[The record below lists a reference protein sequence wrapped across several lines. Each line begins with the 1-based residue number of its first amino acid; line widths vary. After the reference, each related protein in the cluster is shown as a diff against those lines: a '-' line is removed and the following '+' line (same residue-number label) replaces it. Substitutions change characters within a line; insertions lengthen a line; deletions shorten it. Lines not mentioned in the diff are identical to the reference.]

1 MFCIVCMKAVY
12 VCVCVYNMC
21 MCGAISVCAYML
33 EGFCYIFVI
42 PVFILLCT
50 IRMHVADL
58 HIFLTNGCDI
68 QWVATSG
75 PT

>member
-1 MFCIVCMKAVY
+1 
-12 VCVCVYNMC
+12 MC
-21 MCGAISVCAYML
+21 SYML

-58 HIFLTNGCDI
+58 HIFLTYGGDI